1 MKKVYL
7 TLCLLCGIVVTL
19 HAQNIYPDSG
29 VIVSS
34 FANPAIGG
42 GITLANPA
50 KTGPGVA
57 KMWKILNMSGSYGNS
72 LQFWAYDSLGCA
84 GGLCRSRLVLLDNGF
99 VGIGTRSPQSQLSVA
114 GTITTQRVRVTM
126 TGWSDYVFDPGYRL
140 PSLQELE
147 LLIQQHKHLPGIP
160 SEDDIAK
167 DGLDLGSMQ
176 QKQMEK
182 IEELTLYLIAQNKK
196 LLAQE
201 AQLLAQEKR
210 LKALEAKI
218 SR

>member
-50 KTGPGVA
+50 KRGPGVA
-57 KMWKILNMSGSYGNS
+57 KMCKTLNMAGSYGNS
-72 LQFWAYDSLGCA
+72 LQFWSYDSLCCA
-84 GGLCRSRLVLLDNGF
+84 GGFCRARLVLLDNGF

-167 DGLDLGSMQ
+167 DGLDLGSRQ
-176 QKQMEK
+176 QKRRD
-182 IEELTLYLIAQNKK
+182 
-196 LLAQE
+196 
-201 AQLLAQEKR
+201 KR
-210 LKALEAKI
+210 
-218 SR
+218 